1 MIISGLHSK
10 VLLKNFGIENLNITI
25 PMALTGPKGH
35 TMNFNAEYFS
45 QLTKKQVTLDLND
58 FKKIKFY
65 NLVGLEIV

>member
-1 MIISGLHSK
+1 MIFTIFKIIILIISGHHSK

-45 QLTKKQVTLDLND
+45 QLTKKQVTIN
-58 FKKIKFY
+58 IRY
-65 NLVGLEIV
+65 E